1 MMAVFDA
8 TQPIKGQEAPVCTQ
22 HGRFDEQS
30 PDLRCGAVAVI
41 TAIGVAFHWINQF
54 VADSDKERLK
64 R

>member
-1 MMAVFDA
+1 MSSLPTYV
-8 TQPIKGQEAPVCTQ
+8 VV
-22 HGRFDEQS
+22 
-30 PDLRCGAVAVI
+30 AVAVI